1 MKILVEGNIENKE
14 LIKNTDGLI
23 LSLKD
28 YSVQSSMTYT
38 LEEIKEIEIVGKK
51 RQYYVLKF
59 AIGNMVTNVPI
70 ENSEE
75 IGIRPVIEKQE
86 AKKALQYFRDAEL
99 EDDANWNKRQR
110 DNLIKIKSGDIYQ
123 VLLVLKELMYR
134 EKIKGLSTS
143 ERKTLTSAKQIVVSE
158 LVLSEVADVSDI
170 ESILNDTV
178 DALVWYVIKS
188 AELCFMALL
197 LFWKDILWK

>member
-1 MKILVEGNIENKE
+1 MHGAGTI
-14 LIKNTDGLI
+14 
-23 LSLKD
+23 
-28 YSVQSSMTYT
+28 
-38 LEEIKEIEIVGKK
+38 EEIKEIEIVGKK

-123 VLLVLKELMYR
+123 VILVLKELMYR
-134 EKIKGLSTS
+134 EKIKGCLLYTS
-143 ERKTLTSAKQIVVSE
+143 RCV
-158 LVLSEVADVSDI
+158 
-170 ESILNDTV
+170 
-178 DALVWYVIKS
+178 
-188 AELCFMALL
+188 
-197 LFWKDILWK
+197 